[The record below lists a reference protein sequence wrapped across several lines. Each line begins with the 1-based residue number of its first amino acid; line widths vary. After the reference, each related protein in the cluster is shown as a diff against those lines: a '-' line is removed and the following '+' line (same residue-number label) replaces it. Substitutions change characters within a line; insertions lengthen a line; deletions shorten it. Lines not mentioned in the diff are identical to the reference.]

1 MEIICSKTG
10 SDGNFSM
17 ISDGKYSLA
26 IDCGVRWD
34 KANKMAGYKLIHASG
49 LLISHVHQDHF
60 TYINQFIPKM
70 LNVFMGEEPFYSG
83 NIIPAYERVYEDA
96 LHMID
101 GSQFTVGSFIVKPFK
116 VPHANSDGTPC
127 ENYGFLIYSKVAKEK
142 MLWITDCAYIE
153 NKFPPCDYY
162 CVECNYIDVEDY
174 SGELEY
180 INQAV
185 ERRRLNSHLSL
196 NRCIEF
202 FKKQDLS
209 KAKFIKLLHLTK
221 TQGIIEDKIRERF
234 IEEFPE
240 IEVIT

>member
-10 SDGNFSM
+10 SDGNFSV
-17 ISDGKYSLA
+17 ISDGKCSLA

-34 KANKMAGYKLIHASG
+34 KANKMANYNLLNVSAVLSSHGHYDHAAY
-49 LLISHVHQDHF
+49 IS
-60 TYINQFIPKM
+60 QFIQKG
-70 LNVFMGEEPFYSG
+70 LNVYATEETWEKEPIS
-83 NIIPAYERVYEDA
+83 IAYKG
-96 LHMID
+96 LMHTLD
-101 GSQFTVGSFIVKPFK
+101 GSQFTAGSFIVKPFK

-127 ENYGFLIYSKVAKEK
+127 ENYGFLIYSKATKEK

-196 NRCIEF
+196 NRCIDF

-234 IEEFPE
+234 SEGFPG
-240 IEVIT
+240 IEVII